1 MTQTSA
7 NIITGDLAL
16 LTDSYRRHL
25 AAANLSERTVTH
37 YLDAMSQLTAF
48 LERTG
53 MPLTVASITR
63 EHLEAF
69 VTDQLARRKA
79 STANARYKGLKIFFK
94 WLLEEG
100 EITADPMARM
110 RPPRVPEEPVDILRL
125 EQLRA
130 LMATC
135 ERGQEFEDRRD
146 AAVLRVFIDTGARRG
161 EVAALRWNPDDDMN
175 NDVDL
180 DQAILR
186 VIGKGRRER
195 VLPIG
200 PKTVKALDRYLRRR
214 AQHPAA
220 ASTALWIGH
229 KGALTSSGI
238 FQVIRQRG
246 CQAGLGDLRPHQ
258 LRHSFAHNWLSQG
271 GSEGDLMRLAGWRSR
286 QMLQRYASSTA
297 QERALAAHKR
307 MRLGDEV

>member
-1 MTQTSA
+1 MPQSSA
-7 NIITGDLAL
+7 GIITGDLAL

-25 AAANLSERTVTH
+25 AAANLSERTVVY
-37 YLDAMSQLTAF
+37 YLDSLAQLTAF
-48 LERTG
+48 LGRMG
-53 MPLTVASITR
+53 MPLAVPNITR

-69 VTDQLARRKA
+69 VSDQLARRKA
-79 STANARYKGLKIFFK
+79 STANARYKGVKIFFR

-100 EITADPMARM
+100 EITEDPMVRM
-110 RPPRVPEEPVDILRL
+110 RPPKVPEEPVDVLRV

-135 ERGQEFEDRRD
+135 ERGQEFEDKRD
-146 AAVLRVFIDTGARRG
+146 AAVLRIFIDTGARRG
-161 EVAALRWNPDDDMN
+161 EVAALRYNPDDDMN

-186 VIGKGRRER
+186 VVGKGRRER
-195 VLPIG
+195 VLPLG
-200 PKTVKALDRYLRRR
+200 PKTVKALDRYIRKR

-220 ASTALWIGH
+220 PSTALWIGH
-229 KGALTSSGI
+229 KGAITSSGI
-238 FQVIRQRG
+238 FQLIRLRG
-246 CQAGLGDLRPHQ
+246 QQAGLGDLRPHQ
-258 LRHSFAHNWLSQG
+258 LRHSFAHNWLAQG

-307 MRLGDEV
+307 MRLGEEV